1 MLLNFFSQI
10 SKISNL
16 PFKNDDGKKIISL
29 ASHKNKRYPSLP
41 PSSLYPNSTE
51 KFSAWTHHGNGD
63 VSRIIRHCDARVS
76 ERASARKRGGGE
88 RKRLEMYLGICRPTE
103 VTQDDGFGDG
113 FWVRGGRQAG
123 GYWNRVVALT
133 VRPTYDSPSS
143 LLPSYLCLSDG
154 TAIENRPVMLAWDSF
169 ERNFRIA
176 CSFCTREQW
185 AKRGEWHVI
194 HKDWFFETRSL
205 SRVKFKFRSF
215 LECLALFFLF
225 FFFIVFNFFFWKWT
239 NGINAVIGKTM
250 GWKIC

>member
-1 MLLNFFSQI
+1 MLFNFFSQI

-16 PFKNDDGKKIISL
+16 PSKNDDGKKIISL

-133 VRPTYDSPSS
+133 VRPTYDSSSS
-143 LLPSYLCLSDG
+143 LLSPFLSPPQWRNRDREPPCHVGLGQFREELPNCLQLLHKRTMSKERRM
-154 TAIENRPVMLAWDSF
+154 ARDS
-169 ERNFRIA
+169 
-176 CSFCTREQW
+176 
-185 AKRGEWHVI
+185 
-194 HKDWFFETRSL
+194 
-205 SRVKFKFRSF
+205 
-215 LECLALFFLF
+215 
-225 FFFIVFNFFFWKWT
+225 
-239 NGINAVIGKTM
+239 
-250 GWKIC
+250 